1 MRIRST
7 RRVARF
13 ISEFVVIVVGVLAA
27 LSVDSWRQNRID
39 RGLERDYVGQ
49 IIADSH
55 ENQRLIA
62 EAITLE
68 QKHLDVVERLLQAA
82 RQDTPL
88 SADSVGTWLDRRDGS
103 WWYSDPRLL
112 DGTVTA
118 LVLTGDFGLIRD
130 ARARSAILGYV
141 SQLKADLEEFRR
153 GIQKGSDAITRLA
166 DRGEMQLTPDL
177 APSSPRE
184 VRLYLAIVRDP
195 EGRAALA
202 RLRAAYESRIW
213 YLSQIQEATAV
224 LLVSLS

>member
-1 MRIRST
+1 MRVRST
-7 RRVARF
+7 RRVTGF
-13 ISEFVVIVVGVLAA
+13 VSEFAVIVVGVLAA

-39 RGLERDYVGQ
+39 RGLERDYIEQ

-68 QKHLDVVERLLQAA
+68 QRHLDVAQRLLQAA
-82 RQDTPL
+82 QQDTPL
-88 SADSVGTWLDRRDGS
+88 SADSVGAWLDRRDGS
-103 WWYSDPRLL
+103 WWYSDPRLR

-153 GIQKGSDAITRLA
+153 GIQTASDAITGLA
-166 DRGEMQLTPDL
+166 NRGETRLTPDL
-177 APSSPRE
+177 APSAPRE

-195 EGRAALA
+195 EGRAAVE

-213 YLSQIQEATAV
+213 YLGQIQEATAA
-224 LLVSLS
+224 LLGSLS